1 MITDA
6 RLPLPTLKIVASFF
20 TKSFSLLYCDKSIL
34 WEESKTNNTSNSVSH
49 VCTSIAVG
57 VVVEGFRVVDGG

>member
-6 RLPLPTLKIVASFF
+6 RLPLPTLKIFASFL

-34 WEESKTNNTSNSVSH
+34 WEESMTNTTSNSVLH

-57 VVVEGFRVVDGG
+57 VVVEGFGVVDGG

>member
-6 RLPLPTLKIVASFF
+6 RLPFPTLKIFESFL

-34 WEESKTNNTSNSVSH
+34 WEESMTNITSNSVSH
-49 VCTSIAVG
+49 VCTSIFVG
-57 VVVEGFRVVDGG
+57 AVVEGLGVVDVG